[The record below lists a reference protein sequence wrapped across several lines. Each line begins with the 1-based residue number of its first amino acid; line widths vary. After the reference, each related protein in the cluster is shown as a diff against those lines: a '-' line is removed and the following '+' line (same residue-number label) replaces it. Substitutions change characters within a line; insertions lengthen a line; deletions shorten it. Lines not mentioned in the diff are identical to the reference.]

1 MEKAESEMALPFL
14 KLFVIKIH
22 VDFIFLRGYIPSMA
36 WQVEYTDEF
45 GDWWDTLNEEEQ
57 VDVDAIVGL
66 LEEKGP
72 NLPYPYSSDV
82 KGSKYVSI
90 RELRI
95 QHKGAPYRILYAFD
109 PRRTAVLLI
118 GGKKGGD
125 DRWYDKYVPLAEKI
139 YEDHIKS
146 LKNEQGDE

>member
-22 VDFIFLRGYIPSMA
+22 VDFIFLGGYIPSMA

-82 KGSKYVSI
+82 KGSKYGS
-90 RELRI
+90 LRV
-95 QHKGAPYRILYAFD
+95 ADSA
-109 PRRTAVLLI
+109 
-118 GGKKGGD
+118 
-125 DRWYDKYVPLAEKI
+125 
-139 YEDHIKS
+139 
-146 LKNEQGDE
+146 